1 MAPELKQT
9 IEEKCNGWSGEERSE
24 AAQRGNTLE
33 DWSDV
38 CAQLAEAW
46 SESKENGKSRGYR
59 KSPVGWKAR
68 YAHYQSNRELKQLE
82 AKLENPVNVERL
94 EELRETQRKG
104 ETHRPK
110 GLKGPSTLGNPNHDR
125 ETAQGKKCYHCSKF
139 GHFARE
145 CPSRTVKV
153 NRTVQKKDLDKGD
166 AKVSSMVKQCR
177 SLGMATRER
186 ASEKTDLIGGQIM
199 IALDLLEDR
208 CKALVDTGSMI
219 SIIPIE
225 VLARAQDRGFDVDS
239 LAVVPKSELKPV
251 FDASS
256 NRMDFLGAV
265 YIQPNERGGDNI
277 GDERLRQARNRV
289 SHEWRNEKGPRN
301 MARKQGK

>member
-1 MAPELKQT
+1 MRALTELKNLKIRPGQEVSEFCVALEKIGEQAKPESSPEDRSMEYAQILLENLSAWPEHFQLVGALHKVEPHEAYEET
-9 IEEKCNGWSGEERSE
+9 KQSALSIE
-24 AAQRGNTLE
+24 Q
-33 DWSDV
+33 
-38 CAQLAEAW
+38 
-46 SESKENGKSRGYR
+46 SKIMLGTNRR
-59 KSPVGWKAR
+59 NPVGWKAR
-68 YAHYQSNRELKQLE
+68 YAPYQSNRELKQPE
-82 AKLENPVNVERL
+82 SKIENLVNMERL

-110 GLKGPSTLGNPNHDR
+110 GLKGPSTLGNPDHDR

-153 NRTVQKKDLDKGD
+153 NRTVQKKNLGDKGD

-186 ASEKTDLIGGQIM
+186 ASEKIDLIGRQIM

-225 VLARAQDRGFDVDS
+225 
-239 LAVVPKSELKPV
+239 
-251 FDASS
+251 
-256 NRMDFLGAV
+256 
-265 YIQPNERGGDNI
+265 
-277 GDERLRQARNRV
+277 
-289 SHEWRNEKGPRN
+289 
-301 MARKQGK
+301 